1 MTTSIWRY
9 SHLTLAISSFLF
21 ILVAA
26 VTGIVLSFEPISKQ
40 LSDYSISN
48 TEEITLAQTISALQ
62 KQYDEIISI
71 TVDENDFVSASVVT
85 KEGKSDTFYIHPITG
100 EKLGDIEKKNPIFQ
114 FATSLHRSL
123 FLKSTGRFIVG
134 FMSFLLCLI
143 AVTGFILIA
152 KRQGGFKQLFSK
164 VIKENFEQYYHII
177 VGRYTLI
184 PIIIIT
190 LTGVYLSL
198 DKFSVLPTDKIKHSF
213 DFSSTFPNQ
222 KITVVEF
229 PTFTN
234 TTLNKV
240 KSIEFPFSEDEED
253 YFFAKLNDSEVLI
266 HQYTGTIISKEN
278 LSLTSILLNW
288 SLLLHTGNGTIIWSV
303 VLLLS
308 SISIL
313 FFIYSGFA
321 MTFKRI
327 QKSSLPKNK
336 IKKDNAEVII
346 LVGSETNNTYPF
358 ASSLYN
364 AFIKKDTP
372 VFIDILNNYT
382 SYKNAKHLIVL
393 TSTYGEG
400 EAPSN
405 ASKFLQLIQQTTIQN
420 PVNYSIVGF
429 GSRAYPHF
437 CQFAIDI
444 ENILEQLPKFKTL
457 LPVYK
462 INNQSFQ
469 DFKTWGHQWS
479 EKTEINFELIQE
491 IKKPKKQQT
500 FTTLSKTEVNNDD
513 SFLVCLHPTR
523 KLRFNSGDL
532 LSITPK
538 EDNIERLYSI
548 GKIGNDIILSIKKH
562 DLGVC
567 SNLLYQLKQ
576 NEPLKASIKQ
586 NKAFYFPKKKKEVVL
601 IANGTG
607 IAPFLGMLQHKKG
620 TKAHLF
626 WGGRTKESLKMYAP
640 LLKNIEQSNI
650 HIAYSQEKEKEY
662 VQDLL
667 LKEETTIS
675 TVLQNGGT
683 IMICGS
689 IKMLKGVEKV
699 LEQIT
704 SNKLNTSL
712 NHFKKTNQIKT
723 DCY

>member
-21 ILVAA
+21 LLVASF
-26 VTGIVLSFEPISKQ
+26 TGIILAFEPISKQ

-48 TEEITLAQTISALQ
+48 TKEITLAQTISVLQ
-62 KQYDEIISI
+62 KQYDEVISI
-71 TVDENDFVSASVVT
+71 TIDENDFVSASVVT
-85 KEGKSDTFYIHPITG
+85 KEGKSDTFYVNPTTG
-100 EKLGDIEKKNPIFQ
+100 EKLGDIEKKKPIFQ

-134 FMSFLLCLI
+134 FISFLLCLI
-143 AVTGFILIA
+143 AITGLILIT
-152 KRQGGFKQLFSK
+152 KRQGGFKKLFSK
-164 VIKENFEQYYHII
+164 IVKENFEQYYHII
-177 VGRYTLI
+177 IGRYTLV

-198 DKFSVLPTDKIKHSF
+198 DRFSVLPIKKINHSY
-213 DFSSTFPNQ
+213 DFSLASSKEKKTLL
-222 KITVVEF
+222 EF
-229 PTFTN
+229 PVFKN

-240 KSIEFPFSEDEED
+240 KSVEFPFSEDEED
-253 YFFAKLNDSEVLI
+253 YFFVKLTDSELI
-266 HQYTGTIISKEN
+266 VHQYTGTIISKEN

-288 SLLLHTGNGTIIWSV
+288 SLLLHTGNGTIVWSII
-303 VLLLS
+303 LLLS

-321 MTFKRI
+321 MTFSRTQKR
-327 QKSSLPKNK
+327 SLPKNK
-336 IKKDNAEVII
+336 TKKDNAEIII
-346 LVGSETNNTYPF
+346 LVGSETNNTYSF

-364 AFIKKDTP
+364 ALIKNGKT
-372 VFIDILNNYT
+372 VFIDILNNYA
-382 SYKNAKHLIVL
+382 SYKKAKHLIIL

-405 ASKFLQLIQQTTIQN
+405 ASKFLQLVQQIVTQN
-420 PVNYSIVGF
+420 PINYSVIGF

-444 ENILEQLPKFKTL
+444 DNTLQQLSTFKTL

-469 DFKTWGHQWS
+469 DFKTWGHLWS
-479 EKTEINFELIQE
+479 EKTNIQFELTQE
-491 IKKPKKQQT
+491 VKKHKKQQT
-500 FTTLSKTEVNNDD
+500 FTTVSKTDLNNDD
-513 SFLVCLHPTR
+513 SFLIRLQPT
-523 KLRFNSGDL
+523 KKIRFNSGDL
-532 LSITPK
+532 LSITPE
-538 EDNIERLYSI
+538 EDNIERLYSV
-548 GKIGNDIILSIKKH
+548 GKIDNDIILSIKKH

-586 NKAFYFPKKKKEVVL
+586 NKDFYFPRKKKEVVL

-607 IAPFLGMLQHKKG
+607 IAPFLGMLQHKNG

-640 LLKNIEQSNI
+640 LLKNIEKNNI

-667 LKEETTIS
+667 LKKETTIS

-704 SNKLNTSL
+704 STKLNTSL
-712 NHFKKTNQIKT
+712 DYFKKKNQIKT

>member
-21 ILVAA
+21 VLVAA

-48 TEEITLAQTISALQ
+48 TEEITLAQTISELQ

-71 TVDENDFVSASVVT
+71 TINENDFVTASVVT
-85 KEGKSDTFYIHPITG
+85 KEGKSDTFYVNPTTG
-100 EKLGDIEKKNPIFQ
+100 EKLGSIEKKKPIFQ

-134 FMSFLLCLI
+134 FISFLLCLI
-143 AVTGFILIA
+143 TVTGLVLIA
-152 KRQGGFKQLFSK
+152 RRQGGFKQLFSK
-164 VIKENFEQYYHII
+164 IVKENFEQYYHII
-177 VGRYTLI
+177 IGRYTLI

-198 DKFSVLPTDKIKHSF
+198 DRFSVLPKEKINHSYN
-213 DFSSTFPNQ
+213 FSSASSNK
-222 KITVVEF
+222 KIAVADF
-229 PTFTN
+229 PTFKN
-234 TTLNKV
+234 TSLNEV
-240 KSIEFPFSEDEED
+240 KSVEFPFSEDEED
-253 YFFAKLNDSEVLI
+253 YFFMKLNDSEVLI
-266 HQYTGTIISKEN
+266 HQYTGNIISKEN
-278 LSLTSILLNW
+278 LSLTSMLLNW

-321 MTFKRI
+321 MTLKRT

-336 IKKDNAEVII
+336 TSKDKAEIII
-346 LVGSETNNTYPF
+346 LIGSETNNTYPF
-358 ASSLYN
+358 ASSLLN
-364 AFIKKDTP
+364 ALIKNGKT

-382 SYKNAKHLIVL
+382 SYKSAKHLIIL

-405 ASKFLQLIQQTTIQN
+405 ATKFIQLVQQTTTTN
-420 PVNYSIVGF
+420 PINYSIVGF

-444 ENILEQLPKFKTL
+444 DNKLQQLSNFKVL

-469 DFKTWGHQWS
+469 DFKTWWHQWS
-479 EKTEINFELIQE
+479 KKTGIQFQLTQE
-491 IKKPKKQQT
+491 VKKLKKQQI
-500 FTTLSKTEVNNDD
+500 FTTVSKTELNNDD
-513 SFLVCLHPTR
+513 SFLVRLQPTK

-532 LSITPK
+532 LAITPK
-538 EDNIERLYSI
+538 KDNIERLYSV
-548 GKIGNDIILSIKKH
+548 GKIDNDIILSIKKH
-562 DLGVC
+562 ELGVC
-567 SNLLYQLKQ
+567 SNLLYQLEE
-576 NEPLKASIKQ
+576 NEPLQANIKQ
-586 NKAFYFPKKKKEVVL
+586 NKDFYFPKKNKEVIL

-607 IAPFLGMLQHKKG
+607 IAPFLGMLQHKNG

-626 WGGRTKESLKMYAP
+626 WGGRTKESLKIYTP
-640 LLKNIEQSNI
+640 LLKNIEQNDI
-650 HIAYSQEKEKEY
+650 HIAYSQEQHKEY

-667 LKEETTIS
+667 FKKETTVS
-675 TVLQNGGT
+675 SVLQNGGT

-689 IKMLKGVEKV
+689 IKMLKGVENA

-704 SNKLNTSL
+704 SKRLNTSL
-712 NHFKKTNQIKT
+712 NHFKKNNQIKT

>member
-21 ILVAA
+21 LLVASF
-26 VTGIVLSFEPISKQ
+26 TGIILAFEPISKQ

-48 TEEITLAQTISALQ
+48 TKEITLAQTISVLQ
-62 KQYDEIISI
+62 KQYDEVISI
-71 TVDENDFVSASVVT
+71 TIDENDFVSASVVT
-85 KEGKSDTFYIHPITG
+85 KEGKSDTFYVNPTTG
-100 EKLGDIEKKNPIFQ
+100 EKLGDIEKKKPIFQ

-134 FMSFLLCLI
+134 FISFLLSLI
-143 AVTGFILIA
+143 AITGLILIT
-152 KRQGGFKQLFSK
+152 KRQGGFKKLFSK
-164 VIKENFEQYYHII
+164 IVKENFEQYYHITI
-177 VGRYTLI
+177 GRYTLI

-198 DKFSVLPTDKIKHSF
+198 DRFSVLPVEKINHSY
-213 DFSSTFPNQ
+213 DFSLASSKE
-222 KITVVEF
+222 KITLLEF
-229 PTFTN
+229 PVFKN
-234 TTLNKV
+234 TTLNEV
-240 KSIEFPFSEDEED
+240 KSVEFPFSEDEED
-253 YFFAKLNDSEVLI
+253 YFFVKLTDSELI
-266 HQYTGTIISKEN
+266 VHQYTGTIISKEN

-288 SLLLHTGNGTIIWSV
+288 SLLLHTGNGTIVWSII
-303 VLLLS
+303 LLLS

-321 MTFKRI
+321 MTFSRTQKR
-327 QKSSLPKNK
+327 SLPKNK
-336 IKKDNAEVII
+336 TKKGNAEIII
-346 LVGSETNNTYPF
+346 LVGSETNNTYSF

-364 AFIKKDTP
+364 ALIKNGKT
-372 VFIDILNNYT
+372 VFIDILNNYA
-382 SYKNAKHLIVL
+382 SYKKAKHLIIL

-405 ASKFLQLIQQTTIQN
+405 ASKFLQLVQQTAIQN
-420 PVNYSIVGF
+420 KINYSIVGF

-444 ENILEQLPKFKTL
+444 NSKLQQLPEFTPL

-469 DFKTWGHQWS
+469 DFKTWGHLWS
-479 EKTEINFELIQE
+479 KKTNIQFELTQE
-491 IKKPKKQQT
+491 VKKHKKQQT
-500 FTTLSKTEVNNDD
+500 FTTVSKTDLNNDD
-513 SFLVCLHPTR
+513 SFLIRLQPTK

-532 LSITPK
+532 LAITPK
-538 EDNIERLYSI
+538 KDNIERLYSV
-548 GKIGNDIILSIKKH
+548 GKINNDIVLSIKKH

-567 SNLLYQLKQ
+567 SNLLYQLEE
-576 NEPLKASIKQ
+576 NEIIQASIQQ
-586 NKAFYFPKKKKEVVL
+586 NKDFYFPKRKKEVVL

-607 IAPFLGMLQHKKG
+607 IAPFLGMLQHKNG

-626 WGGRTKESLKMYAP
+626 WGGRTKESLRMYAP
-640 LLKNIEQSNI
+640 LLKNIEKNNI

-667 LKEETTIS
+667 LKKETIIT

-704 SNKLNTSL
+704 STKLNTSL
-712 NHFKKTNQIKT
+712 DYFKKKNQIKT

>member
-21 ILVAA
+21 LLVASL
-26 VTGIVLSFEPISKQ
+26 TGIILAFEPISKQ
-40 LSDYSISN
+40 LSDYNISN
-48 TEEITLAQTISALQ
+48 TKEITLAQTISVLQ
-62 KQYDEIISI
+62 KQYDEVISI
-71 TVDENDFVSASVVT
+71 TIDENDFVSASVVT
-85 KEGKSDTFYIHPITG
+85 KEGKSDTFYVNPNTG
-100 EKLGDIEKKNPIFQ
+100 EKLGDIEKKKPIFQ

-123 FLKSTGRFIVG
+123 FLKSTGRFIVS
-134 FMSFLLCLI
+134 FISFLLCLI
-143 AVTGFILIA
+143 AITGLILIT
-152 KRQGGFKQLFSK
+152 KRQGGFKKLFSK
-164 VIKENFEQYYHII
+164 IVKENFEQYYHII
-177 VGRYTLI
+177 IGRYTLI

-198 DKFSVLPTDKIKHSF
+198 DRFSVLPVEKINHSY
-213 DFSSTFPNQ
+213 DFSLASSKE
-222 KITVVEF
+222 KITLLEF
-229 PTFTN
+229 PVFKN
-234 TTLNKV
+234 TTLNEV
-240 KSIEFPFSEDEED
+240 KSVEFPFSEDEED
-253 YFFAKLNDSEVLI
+253 YFFVKLTDSELII

-288 SLLLHTGNGTIIWSV
+288 SLLLHTGNGTIVWSII
-303 VLLLS
+303 LLLS

-321 MTFKRI
+321 MTFSRTQKR
-327 QKSSLPKNK
+327 SLPKNK
-336 IKKDNAEVII
+336 TKKDNAEIII

-358 ASSLYN
+358 ASSLHN
-364 AFIKKDTP
+364 ALIKKSIP

-382 SYKNAKHLIVL
+382 SYKNAKHLIIL

-405 ASKFLQLIQQTTIQN
+405 ASKFLQLFQQTAIQN
-420 PVNYSIVGF
+420 KINYSIVGF

-444 ENILEQLPKFKTL
+444 NSKLQQLPEFTPL

-469 DFKTWGHQWS
+469 DFKTWGHLWS
-479 EKTEINFELIQE
+479 KKTNIQFELTQE
-491 IKKPKKQQT
+491 VKKHKKQQT
-500 FTTLSKTEVNNDD
+500 FTTVSKTDLNNDD
-513 SFLVCLHPTR
+513 SFLIRLQPTK

-532 LSITPK
+532 LAITPK
-538 EDNIERLYSI
+538 EDNIERLYSV
-548 GKIGNDIILSIKKH
+548 GKIDNDIILSIKKH

-567 SNLLYQLKQ
+567 SNLLYQLEE
-576 NEPLKASIKQ
+576 NEIIQASIQQ
-586 NKAFYFPKKKKEVVL
+586 NKDFYFPRKKKEVVL

-607 IAPFLGMLQHKKG
+607 IAPFLGMLQHKNG

-626 WGGRTKESLKMYAP
+626 WGGRTKESLRMYAP
-640 LLKNIEQSNI
+640 LLKNIEKNNI

-667 LKEETTIS
+667 LKKETTIT
-675 TVLQNGGT
+675 TVLKNGGT

-704 SNKLNTSL
+704 STKLNTSL
-712 NHFKKTNQIKT
+712 DYFKKKNQIKT

>member
-21 ILVAA
+21 LLIASL
-26 VTGIVLSFEPISKQ
+26 TGIILAFEPISKQ
-40 LSDYSISN
+40 LSDYNISN
-48 TEEITLAQTISALQ
+48 TEEITLAQTISVLQ
-62 KQYDEIISI
+62 KQYDEVISI
-71 TVDENDFVSASVVT
+71 NVNENDFVSASVVT
-85 KEGKSDTFYIHPITG
+85 KEGKSDTFYVNPTTG
-100 EKLGDIEKKNPIFQ
+100 KKLGDIAKKKSIFQ

-134 FMSFLLCLI
+134 FISFLLCLI
-143 AVTGFILIA
+143 AITGLILIT
-152 KRQGGFKQLFSK
+152 KRQGGFKKLFSNI
-164 VIKENFEQYYHII
+164 VKENFEQYYHII
-177 VGRYTLI
+177 IGRYTLI

-190 LTGVYLSL
+190 FTGIYLSL
-198 DKFSVLPTDKIKHSF
+198 DRFSVLPTEKIKHSY
-213 DFSSTFPNQ
+213 DFSSVSSNE
-222 KITVVEF
+222 KIAITEF
-229 PTFTN
+229 PTFKN
-234 TTLNKV
+234 TTLNEV
-240 KSIEFPFSEDEED
+240 KSIEFPFSEDDDD
-253 YFFAKLNDSEVLI
+253 YFFVKLTDSELI
-266 HQYTGTIISKEN
+266 VHQYTGTIISKEN

-303 VLLLS
+303 VLLLA

-321 MTFKRI
+321 MTLKRT

-336 IKKDNAEVII
+336 TKKDYAEIII

-364 AFIKKDTP
+364 ALIKNGKT

-382 SYKNAKHLIVL
+382 SYKNAKHLIIL

-405 ASKFLQLIQQTTIQN
+405 ASKFLQLVQQTAIQN
-420 PVNYSIVGF
+420 KIDYSIVGF

-444 ENILEQLPKFKTL
+444 SNKLQQLPEFTPL

-469 DFKTWGHQWS
+469 DFKAWGHLWS
-479 EKTEINFELIQE
+479 KKTEINFELIQE
-491 IKKPKKQQT
+491 VKKPKKQQT
-500 FTTLSKTEVNNDD
+500 FTTISKTDLNNDD
-513 SFLVCLHPTR
+513 SFLVRLQPT
-523 KLRFNSGDL
+523 KKIRFNSGDL
-532 LSITPK
+532 LTITPK
-538 EDNIERLYSI
+538 EDNIERLYSV
-548 GKIGNDIILSIKKH
+548 GKIDNDIILSIKRH
-562 DLGVC
+562 ELGVC
-567 SNLLYQLKQ
+567 SNLLYQLEE
-576 NEPLKASIKQ
+576 NEPIQVNIQQ
-586 NKAFYFPKKKKEVVL
+586 NKDFYFPKKKKEVVL

-607 IAPFLGMLQHKKG
+607 IAPFLGMLQHKNG

-626 WGGRTKESLKMYAP
+626 WGGRTKESLNIYTP
-640 LLKNIEQSNI
+640 LLKNIEHNNI
-650 HIAYSQEKEKEY
+650 HIAYSQEQNKEY

-667 LKEETTIS
+667 LKKETIIT

-712 NHFKKTNQIKT
+712 DHFKKNNQIKT

>member
-21 ILVAA
+21 VLVAA

-513 SFLVCLHPTR
+513 SFLICLHPTR

>member
-21 ILVAA
+21 LLIASL
-26 VTGIVLSFEPISKQ
+26 TGIILAFEPISKQ

-48 TEEITLAQTISALQ
+48 TEKITLAETISELQ

-71 TVDENDFVSASVVT
+71 SVDENDFVSASIVT
-85 KEGKSDTFYIHPITG
+85 KEGKSDTFYVNPTTG
-100 EKLGDIEKKNPIFQ
+100 EKIGDIEKKKPIFQ

-134 FMSFLLCLI
+134 FISFLLCLI
-143 AVTGFILIA
+143 ATTGFILIA
-152 KRQGGFKQLFSK
+152 KRQGGFKKLFSK
-164 VIKENFEQYYHII
+164 VVKENFEQYYHII
-177 VGRYTLI
+177 IGRYTLI
-184 PIIIIT
+184 PLIIIT

-198 DKFSVLPTDKIKHSF
+198 DRFSVLPTEKIKHSY
-213 DFSSTFPNQ
+213 DFSLASSKE
-222 KITVVEF
+222 KITLLEF
-229 PTFTN
+229 PVFKN
-234 TTLNKV
+234 TTLNEV
-240 KSIEFPFSEDEED
+240 KSVEFPFSEDEED
-253 YFFAKLNDSEVLI
+253 YFFVKLTDSELI
-266 HQYTGTIISKEN
+266 VHQYTGTIISKEN

-288 SLLLHTGNGTIIWSV
+288 SLLLHTGNGTIVWSI

-308 SISIL
+308 STSIL

-321 MTFKRI
+321 MTFSRT

-336 IKKDNAEVII
+336 TKKDNAEIII
-346 LVGSETNNTYPF
+346 LVGSETNNTYSF

-364 AFIKKDTP
+364 ALIKNGKT
-372 VFIDILNNYT
+372 VFIDILNNYV

-405 ASKFLQLIQQTTIQN
+405 ASKFLQLVQQTAVQN
-420 PVNYSIVGF
+420 KIDYSIVGF

-444 ENILEQLPKFKTL
+444 SNKLQQLPEFTPL
-457 LPVYK
+457 LPIYK

-469 DFKTWGHQWS
+469 DFKTWGHLWS
-479 EKTEINFELIQE
+479 EKTEINFELTQE
-491 IKKPKKQQT
+491 VKKQKKQQT
-500 FTTLSKTEVNNDD
+500 FTTVSKTDLNNDD
-513 SFLVCLHPTR
+513 SFLVRLQPT
-523 KLRFNSGDL
+523 KKIRFNSGDL
-532 LSITPK
+532 LAITPK
-538 EDNIERLYSI
+538 KDNIERLYSI
-548 GKIGNDIILSIKKH
+548 GKIDNDIILSIKKH
-562 DLGVC
+562 ELGIC
-567 SNLLYQLKQ
+567 SNILYQLQ
-576 NEPLKASIKQ
+576 ENEIIQANIQQ
-586 NKAFYFPKKKKEVVL
+586 NKDFYFPKKNKEVVL

-607 IAPFLGMLQHKKG
+607 IAPFLGMLQHKNG

-640 LLKNIEQSNI
+640 LLKNIEQNNI
-650 HIAYSQEKEKEY
+650 HIAYSREKEKEY

-667 LKEETTIS
+667 LKKESIIT

-712 NHFKKTNQIKT
+712 DYFKKNNQIKT

>member
-1 MTTSIWRY
+1 M
-9 SHLTLAISSFLF
+9 AISSFLF
-21 ILVAA
+21 LLVASL
-26 VTGIVLSFEPISKQ
+26 TGIILAFEPISKQ
-40 LSDYSISN
+40 LSDYNISN
-48 TEEITLAQTISALQ
+48 TKEITLAQTISVLQ
-62 KQYDEIISI
+62 KQYDEVISI
-71 TVDENDFVSASVVT
+71 TIDKNDFVSASVVT
-85 KEGKSDTFYIHPITG
+85 KEGKSDTFYVNPNTG
-100 EKLGDIEKKNPIFQ
+100 EKLGDIEKKKPIFQ

-134 FMSFLLCLI
+134 FISFLLCLI
-143 AVTGFILIA
+143 AITGLILIT
-152 KRQGGFKQLFSK
+152 KRQGGFKKLFSK
-164 VIKENFEQYYHII
+164 IVKENFEQYYHII
-177 VGRYTLI
+177 IGRYTLI

-198 DKFSVLPTDKIKHSF
+198 DRFSVLPVEKINHSY
-213 DFSSTFPNQ
+213 DFSLASSKE
-222 KITVVEF
+222 KITLLEF
-229 PTFTN
+229 PVFKN
-234 TTLNKV
+234 TTLNEV
-240 KSIEFPFSEDEED
+240 KSVEFPFSEDEED
-253 YFFAKLNDSEVLI
+253 YFFVKLTDSELII

-288 SLLLHTGNGTIIWSV
+288 SLLLHTGNGTIVWSII
-303 VLLLS
+303 LLLS

-321 MTFKRI
+321 MTFSRTQKR
-327 QKSSLPKNK
+327 SLPKNK
-336 IKKDNAEVII
+336 TKKDNAEIII
-346 LVGSETNNTYPF
+346 LVGSETNNTYSF

-364 AFIKKDTP
+364 ALIKNGKT
-372 VFIDILNNYT
+372 VFIDILNNYA
-382 SYKNAKHLIVL
+382 SYKKAKHLIIL

-405 ASKFLQLIQQTTIQN
+405 ASKFLQLVQQIVTQN
-420 PVNYSIVGF
+420 PINYSVIGF

-444 ENILEQLPKFKTL
+444 DNTLQQLSTFKTL

-469 DFKTWGHQWS
+469 DFKTWGHLWS
-479 EKTEINFELIQE
+479 KKTNIQFELTQE
-491 IKKPKKQQT
+491 VKKHKKQQT
-500 FTTLSKTEVNNDD
+500 FTTVSKTDLNNDD
-513 SFLVCLHPTR
+513 SFLIRLQPT
-523 KLRFNSGDL
+523 KKIRFNSGDL
-532 LSITPK
+532 LAITPK
-538 EDNIERLYSI
+538 EDNIERLYSV
-548 GKIGNDIILSIKKH
+548 GKIDNDIILSIKKH

-567 SNLLYQLKQ
+567 SNLLYQLEE
-576 NEPLKASIKQ
+576 NEIIQASIQQ
-586 NKAFYFPKKKKEVVL
+586 NKDFYFPKRKKEVVL

-607 IAPFLGMLQHKKG
+607 IAPFLGMLQHKNG

-626 WGGRTKESLKMYAP
+626 WGVRTKESLRMYAP
-640 LLKNIEQSNI
+640 LLKNIEKNNI

-667 LKEETTIS
+667 LKKETTIT
-675 TVLQNGGT
+675 TVLKNGGT

-704 SNKLNTSL
+704 STKLNTSL
-712 NHFKKTNQIKT
+712 DYFKKKNQIKT

>member
-21 ILVAA
+21 LLVASL
-26 VTGIVLSFEPISKQ
+26 TGIILAFEPISKQ
-40 LSDYSISN
+40 LSDYNISN
-48 TEEITLAQTISALQ
+48 TKEITLAQTISVLQ

-71 TVDENDFVSASVVT
+71 TIDENDFVSASVVT
-85 KEGKSDTFYIHPITG
+85 KEGKSDTFYVNPTTG
-100 EKLGDIEKKNPIFQ
+100 EKLGDIEKKKPIFQ

-134 FMSFLLCLI
+134 FISFLLCLI
-143 AVTGFILIA
+143 AITGLILIT
-152 KRQGGFKQLFSK
+152 KRQGGFKKLFSK
-164 VIKENFEQYYHII
+164 IVKENFEQYYHII
-177 VGRYTLI
+177 IGRYTLV

-198 DKFSVLPTDKIKHSF
+198 DRFSVLPVEKINHSY
-213 DFSSTFPNQ
+213 DFSLASSKEKKTLL
-222 KITVVEF
+222 EF
-229 PTFTN
+229 PVFKN

-240 KSIEFPFSEDEED
+240 KSVEFPFSEDEED
-253 YFFAKLNDSEVLI
+253 YFFVKLTDSELI
-266 HQYTGTIISKEN
+266 VHQYTGTIISKEN

-288 SLLLHTGNGTIIWSV
+288 SLLLHTGNGTIVWSII
-303 VLLLS
+303 LLLS

-321 MTFKRI
+321 MTFSRTQKR
-327 QKSSLPKNK
+327 SLPKNK
-336 IKKDNAEVII
+336 TKKGNAEIII
-346 LVGSETNNTYPF
+346 LVGSETNNTYSF

-364 AFIKKDTP
+364 ALIKNGKT
-372 VFIDILNNYT
+372 VFIDILNNYA
-382 SYKNAKHLIVL
+382 SYKKAKHLIIL

-405 ASKFLQLIQQTTIQN
+405 ASKFLQLVQQTAIQN
-420 PVNYSIVGF
+420 KINYSIVGF

-444 ENILEQLPKFKTL
+444 NSKLQQLPEFTPL

-469 DFKTWGHQWS
+469 DFKTWGHLWS
-479 EKTEINFELIQE
+479 KKTNIQFELTQE
-491 IKKPKKQQT
+491 VKKHKKQQT
-500 FTTLSKTEVNNDD
+500 FTTVSKTDLNNDD
-513 SFLVCLHPTR
+513 SFLIRLQPTK

-532 LSITPK
+532 LAITPK
-538 EDNIERLYSI
+538 KDNIERLYSV
-548 GKIGNDIILSIKKH
+548 GKINNDIVLSIKKH

-567 SNLLYQLKQ
+567 SNLLYQLEE
-576 NEPLKASIKQ
+576 NEIIQASIQQ
-586 NKAFYFPKKKKEVVL
+586 NKDFYFPKRKKEVVL

-607 IAPFLGMLQHKKG
+607 IAPFLGMLQHKNG

-626 WGGRTKESLKMYAP
+626 WGGRTKESLRMYAP
-640 LLKNIEQSNI
+640 LLKNIEKNNI

-667 LKEETTIS
+667 LKKETIIT

-704 SNKLNTSL
+704 STKLNTSL
-712 NHFKKTNQIKT
+712 DYFKKKNQIKT

>member
-21 ILVAA
+21 VLVAA
-26 VTGIVLSFEPISKQ
+26 FTGIILAFEPITKQ

-48 TEEITLAQTISALQ
+48 TEEITLAQTISKLQ
-62 KQYDEIISI
+62 KQYDEVISI
-71 TVDENDFVSASVVT
+71 TVDENNFVTASVVT
-85 KEGKSDTFYIHPITG
+85 KEGKSDTFYVNPTTG
-100 EKLGDIEKKNPIFQ
+100 EKLGDIEKKKPIFQ

-134 FMSFLLCLI
+134 VISFLLCLI
-143 AVTGFILIA
+143 AVTGLILIA
-152 KRQGGFKQLFSK
+152 KRQGGFKRLFSK
-164 VIKENFEQYYHII
+164 VIKENFDQYYHII
-177 VGRYTLI
+177 IGRYTLI

-198 DKFSVLPTDKIKHSF
+198 DRFSVLPTEKINHSF
-213 DFSSTFPNQ
+213 DFSSTSSNE
-222 KITVVEF
+222 KIAVAEF
-229 PTFTN
+229 TIFKN
-234 TTLNKV
+234 TTLNEV
-240 KSIEFPFSEDEED
+240 KSVEFPFSEDEED
-253 YFFAKLNDSEVLI
+253 FFFIRLNNSELLI

-308 SISIL
+308 SISML

-321 MTFKRI
+321 MTFKRT
-327 QKSSLPKNK
+327 QKRALPKNK
-336 IKKDNAEVII
+336 TNKDNAEIII

-364 AFIKKDTP
+364 ALIKKDKP

-382 SYKNAKHLIVL
+382 SYKNAKHLIFL

-405 ASKFLQLIQQTTIQN
+405 ASKFLQLVQQTAIQN
-420 PVNYSIVGF
+420 KINYSVVGF

-444 ENILEQLPKFKTL
+444 DNKLQQLPEFTPL

-469 DFKTWGHQWS
+469 DFKTWGHSWS
-479 EKTEINFELIQE
+479 KKTEINFELIQE
-491 IKKPKKQQT
+491 IKKPKKQQA
-500 FTTLSKTEVNNDD
+500 FTTVSKTELNNDD
-513 SFLVCLHPTR
+513 SFLIRLQPSKKLH
-523 KLRFNSGDL
+523 FNSGDL

-538 EDNIERLYSI
+538 EDNIERLYSV
-548 GKIGNDIILSIKKH
+548 GKIDNDIILSIKKH
-562 DLGVC
+562 ELGVC
-567 SNLLYQLKQ
+567 SNLLYQLEE
-576 NEPLKASIKQ
+576 NEPLQANIKQ
-586 NKAFYFPKKKKEVVL
+586 NKDFYFPKKKKEVVL

-607 IAPFLGMLQHKKG
+607 IAPFLGMLQHKNG

-626 WGGRTKESLKMYAP
+626 WGGRTKESLKMYTP
-640 LLKNIEQSNI
+640 LLKNIEQNNI
-650 HIAYSQEKEKEY
+650 HIAYSQEKDKEY

-667 LKEETTIS
+667 LKKETTIS
-675 TVLQNGGT
+675 SVLQNGGT

-712 NHFKKTNQIKT
+712 NHFKKNNQIKT

>member
-21 ILVAA
+21 LLIASL
-26 VTGIVLSFEPISKQ
+26 TGIILAFEPISKQ
-40 LSDYSISN
+40 LSDYNISN
-48 TEEITLAQTISALQ
+48 TEEITLAQTISVLQ
-62 KQYDEIISI
+62 KQYDEVISI
-71 TVDENDFVSASVVT
+71 NVNENDFVSASVVT
-85 KEGKSDTFYIHPITG
+85 KEGKSDTFYVNPTTG
-100 EKLGDIEKKNPIFQ
+100 KKLGDIAKKKSIFQ

-134 FMSFLLCLI
+134 FISFLLCLI
-143 AVTGFILIA
+143 AITGLILIT
-152 KRQGGFKQLFSK
+152 KRQGGFKKLFSK
-164 VIKENFEQYYHII
+164 VVKENFEQYYHII
-177 VGRYTLI
+177 IGRYTLI

-198 DKFSVLPTDKIKHSF
+198 DRFSVLPIEKINHSY
-213 DFSSTFPNQ
+213 DFSLTSSKE
-222 KITVVEF
+222 KITLLEF
-229 PTFTN
+229 SVFKN

-240 KSIEFPFSEDEED
+240 KSVEFPFSEDEED
-253 YFFAKLNDSEVLI
+253 YFFVKLTDSELI
-266 HQYTGTIISKEN
+266 VHQYTGTIISKEN

-321 MTFKRI
+321 MTFSRT
-327 QKSSLPKNK
+327 QKISLPKNK
-336 IKKDNAEVII
+336 ISKDNAEIVI

-364 AFIKKDTP
+364 ALIKNGKT

-382 SYKNAKHLIVL
+382 SYKNAKHLIIL

-405 ASKFLQLIQQTTIQN
+405 ASKFLQLVQQTTIQN
-420 PVNYSIVGF
+420 PISYSVVGF

-444 ENILEQLPKFKTL
+444 SNKLQQLPEFTPL

-469 DFKTWGHQWS
+469 DFKTWGHLWS
-479 EKTEINFELIQE
+479 EKTEINFELTQE
-491 IKKPKKQQT
+491 VKKQKKQQT
-500 FTTLSKTEVNNDD
+500 FTTVSKTDLNNDD
-513 SFLVCLHPTR
+513 SFLVRLQPT
-523 KLRFNSGDL
+523 KKIRFNSGDL
-532 LSITPK
+532 LTITPK
-538 EDNIERLYSI
+538 EDNIERLYSV
-548 GKIGNDIILSIKKH
+548 GKIDNDIILSIKRH
-562 DLGVC
+562 ELGVC
-567 SNLLYQLKQ
+567 SNLLYQLEE
-576 NEPLKASIKQ
+576 NEPIQANIQQ
-586 NKAFYFPKKKKEVVL
+586 NKDFYFPKKTKEVVL

-607 IAPFLGMLQHKKG
+607 IAPFLGMLQHKNG

-626 WGGRTKESLKMYAP
+626 WGGRTKESLNIYTP
-640 LLKNIEQSNI
+640 LLKNIEHNNI
-650 HIAYSQEKEKEY
+650 HIAYSQEQNKEY

-667 LKEETTIS
+667 LKKETIIT

-712 NHFKKTNQIKT
+712 DHFKKNNQIKT

>member
-21 ILVAA
+21 LLVAA

-48 TEEITLAQTISALQ
+48 TEEITLSHTISELK

-71 TVDENDFVSASVVT
+71 NVDENDFVSASVVT
-85 KEGKSDTFYIHPITG
+85 KKGKSDTFYINPTTG
-100 EKLGDIEKKNPIFQ
+100 EKLGDIEKKKPIFQ

-134 FMSFLLCLI
+134 FISFLLCLI
-143 AVTGFILIA
+143 AVTGLILIA

-164 VIKENFEQYYHII
+164 IVKENFEQYYHII
-177 VGRYTLI
+177 IGRYTLI

-198 DKFSVLPTDKIKHSF
+198 DRFSILPKEKINHSYN
-213 DFSSTFPNQ
+213 FSSASSNK
-222 KITVVEF
+222 KIAVADF
-229 PTFTN
+229 PTFKN
-234 TTLNKV
+234 TSLNEV
-240 KSIEFPFSEDEED
+240 KSVEFPFSKDEED
-253 YFFAKLNDSEVLI
+253 YFFVKLNDSEVLI
-266 HQYTGTIISKEN
+266 HQYTGNIISKEN

-288 SLLLHTGNGTIIWSV
+288 SLLLHTGNGTIIWSI

-321 MTFKRI
+321 MTLKRT
-327 QKSSLPKNK
+327 QKRALPKNK
-336 IKKDNAEVII
+336 TNKDNAEIII

-358 ASSLYN
+358 ASSLHN
-364 AFIKKDTP
+364 ALIKKDTS

-382 SYKNAKHLIVL
+382 SYKNAKHLIIL

-405 ASKFLQLIQQTTIQN
+405 ATKFLQLIQQITIQN
-420 PVNYSIVGF
+420 PISYSIVGF

-444 ENILEQLPKFKTL
+444 SNKLQQLPEFTPF

-469 DFKTWGHQWS
+469 DFKTWGHSWS
-479 EKTEINFELIQE
+479 KKTEINFELIQE
-491 IKKPKKQQT
+491 IKKPKKQQA
-500 FTTLSKTEVNNDD
+500 FTTVSKTELNNDD
-513 SFLVCLHPTR
+513 SFLIRLQPS
-523 KLRFNSGDL
+523 KKIRFNSGDL

-538 EDNIERLYSI
+538 EDNIERLYSV
-548 GKIGNDIILSIKKH
+548 GKIDNDIILSIKKH

-567 SNLLYQLKQ
+567 SNLLYQLEE
-576 NEPLKASIKQ
+576 NEPLQANIKQ
-586 NKAFYFPKKKKEVVL
+586 NKDFYFPKKKKEVVL

-607 IAPFLGMLQHKKG
+607 IAPFLGMLQHKNG

-626 WGGRTKESLKMYAP
+626 WGGRTKESLKMYTP
-640 LLKNIEQSNI
+640 LLKNIEQKNI
-650 HIAYSQEKEKEY
+650 HIAYSQEQHKEY

-667 LKEETTIS
+667 LNKEATIS

-712 NHFKKTNQIKT
+712 TYFKKNNQIKT

>member
-9 SHLTLAISSFLF
+9 SHLTLAISSSLF
-21 ILVAA
+21 IFVAA
-26 VTGIVLSFEPISKQ
+26 ITGIILAFEPISKQ
-40 LSDYSISN
+40 LSEYSISN
-48 TEEITLAQTISALQ
+48 TKEITLAQTISELQ
-62 KQYDEIISI
+62 KQYDEVISI
-71 TVDENDFVSASVVT
+71 TVDENDFVTTSVIT
-85 KEGKSDTFYIHPITG
+85 KEGKSATFYVNPFTG
-100 EKLGDIEKKNPIFQ
+100 KKLGEPEKKHPVFQ

-134 FMSFLLCLI
+134 FVSFLLSLI
-143 AVTGFILIA
+143 AITGLILIA
-152 KRQGGFKQLFSK
+152 KRQGGIKQLFSK

-177 VGRYTLI
+177 IGRYTLVS
-184 PIIIIT
+184 IIIIT

-198 DKFSVLPTDKIKHSF
+198 DRFSVLPKEKINHSYN
-213 DFSSTFPNQ
+213 FSSASSNK
-222 KITVVEF
+222 KIAVADF
-229 PTFTN
+229 PTFKN

-240 KSIEFPFSEDEED
+240 KSVEFPFSKDEED
-253 YFFAKLNDSEVLI
+253 YFFVKLNDSELLI

-288 SLLLHTGNGTIIWSV
+288 SLLLHTGNGTIIWSI

-321 MTFKRI
+321 MTLKRT

-336 IKKDNAEVII
+336 ISKNDAEIII

-358 ASSLYN
+358 ASSLHN
-364 AFIKKDTP
+364 ALIKSGKT
-372 VFIDILNNYT
+372 VFVDILNNYN
-382 SYKNAKHLIVL
+382 SYKSAKNLIIL

-405 ASKFLQLIQQTTIQN
+405 ASKFLQLIQQITILN
-420 PVNYSIVGF
+420 PINYSIVGF

-444 ENILEQLPKFKTL
+444 NNKLQQLSSFKVL

-479 EKTEINFELIQE
+479 KKTGIQFQLTQE
-491 IKKPKKQQT
+491 IKKLKKQQI
-500 FTTLSKTEVNNDD
+500 FTTISKTELNNDD
-513 SFLVCLHPTR
+513 SFLVRLQPTK

-532 LSITPK
+532 LVITPK

-548 GKIGNDIILSIKKH
+548 GKIENDIILSIKKH
-562 DLGVC
+562 ELGVC
-567 SNLLYQLKQ
+567 SNLLYQLEE
-576 NEPLKASIKQ
+576 NESIQASIQ
-586 NKAFYFPKKKKEVVL
+586 PNKDFHFPKKNKEVIL

-607 IAPFLGMLQHKKG
+607 IAPFLGMLQQKNG
-620 TKAHLF
+620 TKTHLF
-626 WGGRTKESLKMYAP
+626 WGGRTQESLKIYTP
-640 LLKNIEQSNI
+640 LLNNIENNNI
-650 HIAYSQEKEKEY
+650 HIAYSQERNKEY

-667 LKEETTIS
+667 LKEENTIAS
-675 TVLQNGGT
+675 VLLNGGT

-689 IKMLKGVEKV
+689 IKMLKGVENA
-699 LEQIT
+699 LEQIVL
-704 SNKLNTSL
+704 NKLNTSL
-712 NHFKKTNQIKT
+712 NHFKKNNQIKT

>member
-21 ILVAA
+21 VLVAA

-48 TEEITLAQTISALQ
+48 TEEITLSHTISTLQ
-62 KQYDEIISI
+62 KQYDEVISI
-71 TVDENDFVSASVVT
+71 TVDENDFVSTSVVT
-85 KEGKSDTFYIHPITG
+85 KEGKSDTFYVNPITG
-100 EKLGDIEKKNPIFQ
+100 EKLGDIEKKKPIFQ

-134 FMSFLLCLI
+134 FISFLLCLI
-143 AVTGFILIA
+143 AVTGLILIA

-164 VIKENFEQYYHII
+164 IVKENFEQYYHII
-177 VGRYTLI
+177 IGRYTLV

-198 DKFSVLPTDKIKHSF
+198 DRFSVLPKEKINHSY
-213 DFSSTFPNQ
+213 DFSPTSSNEKIAVADFPIF
-222 KITVVEF
+222 K
-229 PTFTN
+229 N
-234 TTLNKV
+234 TSLNEI

-253 YFFAKLNDSEVLI
+253 YFFVKLNDSEVLI
-266 HQYTGTIISKEN
+266 HQYTGNIISKEN

-288 SLLLHTGNGTIIWSV
+288 SLLLHTGNGTIIWSI

-321 MTFKRI
+321 MTVKRA
-327 QKSSLPKNK
+327 QKNSLPKNK
-336 IKKDNAEVII
+336 TNKDSAEIII

-358 ASSLYN
+358 ASSLHN
-364 AFIKKDTP
+364 ALIKKSIP

-382 SYKNAKHLIVL
+382 SYKNAKHLIIL

-405 ASKFLQLIQQTTIQN
+405 ASKFLQLVQQTVIQN
-420 PVNYSIVGF
+420 KINYSIVGF

-444 ENILEQLPKFKTL
+444 NSKLQQLPEFTPL

-469 DFKTWGHQWS
+469 DFKTWGHLWS
-479 EKTEINFELIQE
+479 KKTSIQFELTQE
-491 IKKPKKQQT
+491 VKKYKKQQT
-500 FTTLSKTEVNNDD
+500 FTTVSKTELNNDD
-513 SFLVCLHPTR
+513 SFLVRLQPT
-523 KLRFNSGDL
+523 KKIRFNSGDL
-532 LSITPK
+532 LAITPK
-538 EDNIERLYSI
+538 EDNIERLYSV
-548 GKIGNDIILSIKKH
+548 GKIDNDIILSIKKH

-586 NKAFYFPKKKKEVVL
+586 NKEFYFPKKNKEVIF

-607 IAPFLGMLQHKKG
+607 IAPFLGMLQHKND

-626 WGGRTKESLKMYAP
+626 WGGRTKESLKMYAS
-640 LLKNIEQSNI
+640 LLKNIEKKNI

-662 VQDLL
+662 IQDLL
-667 LKEETTIS
+667 LKKETTIS

-704 SNKLNTSL
+704 STKLNTSL
-712 NHFKKTNQIKT
+712 DYFKKKNQIKT

>member
-21 ILVAA
+21 VLVAA

-48 TEEITLAQTISALQ
+48 TEEITLAQTISELQ

-71 TVDENDFVSASVVT
+71 TIDENDFVTASVVT
-85 KEGKSDTFYIHPITG
+85 KEGKSDTFYVNPTTG
-100 EKLGDIEKKNPIFQ
+100 EKLGNMEKKKPIFQ

-134 FMSFLLCLI
+134 FISFLLCLI
-143 AVTGFILIA
+143 AVTGLILIA
-152 KRQGGFKQLFSK
+152 KRQGGFKQFFSK
-164 VIKENFEQYYHII
+164 IVKENFEQYYHII
-177 VGRYTLI
+177 IGRYTFI

-198 DKFSVLPTDKIKHSF
+198 DRFSVLPKEKINHSYN
-213 DFSSTFPNQ
+213 FSSASSNK
-222 KITVVEF
+222 KIAVADF
-229 PTFTN
+229 PTFKN
-234 TTLNKV
+234 TSLNEV
-240 KSIEFPFSEDEED
+240 KSVEFPFSEDEED
-253 YFFAKLNDSEVLI
+253 YFFVKLTDSELLI

-288 SLLLHTGNGTIIWSV
+288 SLLLHTGNGTIIWSI

-313 FFIYSGFA
+313 FFIYSGFS
-321 MTFKRI
+321 MTLNRT
-327 QKSSLPKNK
+327 QKKTLPKNK
-336 IKKDNAEVII
+336 TTKDNAEIII

-358 ASSLYN
+358 ASSLHN
-364 AFIKKDTP
+364 ALIKSNKT
-372 VFIDILNNYT
+372 VFIDILNNYA
-382 SYKNAKHLIVL
+382 SYKGAKHLIIL

-405 ASKFLQLIQQTTIQN
+405 ANKFTQLAQQTTIQN
-420 PVNYSIVGF
+420 TVNYSVVGF

-444 ENILEQLPKFKTL
+444 DITLQQLPKFKTL
-457 LPVYK
+457 VPVYK

-469 DFKTWGHQWS
+469 DFKTWGHLWS
-479 EKTEINFELIQE
+479 EKTEINFELTQE
-491 IKKPKKQQT
+491 VKKQKKQQT
-500 FTTLSKTEVNNDD
+500 FTTVSKTDLNNDD
-513 SFLVCLHPTR
+513 SFLVRLQPT
-523 KLRFNSGDL
+523 KKIRFNSGDL
-532 LSITPK
+532 LAITPK
-538 EDNIERLYSI
+538 EDNIERLYSV
-548 GKIGNDIILSIKKH
+548 GKIDDDIILSIKKH
-562 DLGVC
+562 ELGVC
-567 SNLLYQLKQ
+567 SNLLYQLEE
-576 NEPLKASIKQ
+576 NEPIQANIQQ
-586 NKAFYFPKKKKEVVL
+586 NKDFYFPKKKKEVVL

-607 IAPFLGMLQHKKG
+607 IAPFLGMLQHKNG

-626 WGGRTKESLKMYAP
+626 WGGRTKESLRMYTP
-640 LLKNIEQSNI
+640 LLKNIEHNNI
-650 HIAYSQEKEKEY
+650 HIAYSQEQQKEY

-667 LKEETTIS
+667 LKEETTIT
-675 TVLQNGGT
+675 TVLQNRGT

-712 NHFKKTNQIKT
+712 DHFKKNNQIKT

>member
-21 ILVAA
+21 VLVAA

-48 TEEITLAQTISALQ
+48 TEEITLAQTISELQ

-71 TVDENDFVSASVVT
+71 TINENDFVTASVVT
-85 KEGKSDTFYIHPITG
+85 KEGKSDTFYVNPTTG
-100 EKLGDIEKKNPIFQ
+100 EKLGSIEKKKPIFQ

-134 FMSFLLCLI
+134 FISFLLCLI
-143 AVTGFILIA
+143 TVTGLVLIA

-164 VIKENFEQYYHII
+164 IVKENFEQYYHII
-177 VGRYTLI
+177 IGRYTLI

-198 DKFSVLPTDKIKHSF
+198 DRFSVLPKEKINHSYN
-213 DFSSTFPNQ
+213 FSSASSNK
-222 KITVVEF
+222 KIAVADF
-229 PTFTN
+229 PTFKN
-234 TTLNKV
+234 TSLNEV
-240 KSIEFPFSEDEED
+240 KSVEFPFSEDEED
-253 YFFAKLNDSEVLI
+253 YFFMKLNDSEVLI
-266 HQYTGTIISKEN
+266 HQYTGNIISKEN
-278 LSLTSILLNW
+278 LSLTSMFLNW
-288 SLLLHTGNGTIIWSV
+288 SLLLHTGNGTIIWSII
-303 VLLLS
+303 LLLS

-321 MTFKRI
+321 MTLKRT

-336 IKKDNAEVII
+336 TSKDKAEIII
-346 LVGSETNNTYPF
+346 LIGSETNNTYPF
-358 ASSLYN
+358 ASSLFN
-364 AFIKKDTP
+364 ALIKNGKT

-382 SYKNAKHLIVL
+382 SYKSAKHLIIL

-405 ASKFLQLIQQTTIQN
+405 ATKFIQLVQQTTTTTPI
-420 PVNYSIVGF
+420 NYSIVGF

-444 ENILEQLPKFKTL
+444 DNKLQQLSNFKVL

-469 DFKTWGHQWS
+469 DFKTWWHQWS
-479 EKTEINFELIQE
+479 KKTGIQFQLTQE
-491 IKKPKKQQT
+491 IKKLKKQQI
-500 FTTLSKTEVNNDD
+500 FTTVSKTELNNDD
-513 SFLVCLHPTR
+513 SFLVRLQPTK

-532 LSITPK
+532 LAITPK
-538 EDNIERLYSI
+538 KDNIERLYSVGRI
-548 GKIGNDIILSIKKH
+548 NNDIILSIKKH
-562 DLGVC
+562 EFGVC
-567 SNLLYQLKQ
+567 SNLLYQLEE
-576 NEPLKASIKQ
+576 NEQLQANIKQ
-586 NKAFYFPKKKKEVVL
+586 NKDFYFPKKNKEVIL

-607 IAPFLGMLQHKKG
+607 IAPFLGMLQHKNG

-626 WGGRTKESLKMYAP
+626 WGGRTKESLKIYTP
-640 LLKNIEQSNI
+640 LLKNIEQNDI
-650 HIAYSQEKEKEY
+650 HIAYSQEQHKEY

-667 LKEETTIS
+667 LKKETTVS
-675 TVLQNGGT
+675 SVLQNGGT

-689 IKMLKGVEKV
+689 IKMLKGVENA

-712 NHFKKTNQIKT
+712 NHFKKNNQIKT

>member
-21 ILVAA
+21 VLVAA

-198 DKFSVLPTDKIKHSF
+198 DRFSVLPTDKIKHSF
-213 DFSSTFPNQ
+213 DFSSTFPNK

-513 SFLVCLHPTR
+513 SFLICLHPTR

>member
-26 VTGIVLSFEPISKQ
+26 FTGIILAFEPITKQ
-40 LSDYSISN
+40 LSDYNISN
-48 TEEITLAQTISALQ
+48 TEEITLAQTISKLQ
-62 KQYDEIISI
+62 KQYDEVISI
-71 TVDENDFVSASVVT
+71 TVDENNFVTASVVT
-85 KEGKSDTFYIHPITG
+85 KEGKSDTFYVNPTTG
-100 EKLGDIEKKNPIFQ
+100 EKLGDIEKKKPIFQ

-134 FMSFLLCLI
+134 VISFLLCLI
-143 AVTGFILIA
+143 AVTGLILIA
-152 KRQGGFKQLFSK
+152 KRQGGFKRLFSK
-164 VIKENFEQYYHII
+164 VIKENFDQYYHII
-177 VGRYTLI
+177 IGRYTLI

-198 DKFSVLPTDKIKHSF
+198 DRFSVLPTEKINHSF
-213 DFSSTFPNQ
+213 DFSSTSSNE
-222 KITVVEF
+222 KIAVAEF
-229 PTFTN
+229 TIFKN
-234 TTLNKV
+234 TTLNEV
-240 KSIEFPFSEDEED
+240 KSVEFPFSEDEED
-253 YFFAKLNDSEVLI
+253 YFLIRLNDSELLI

-278 LSLTSILLNW
+278 LSLTSMLLNW

-308 SISIL
+308 SISML

-321 MTFKRI
+321 MTFKRT
-327 QKSSLPKNK
+327 QKRALPKNK
-336 IKKDNAEVII
+336 TNKDNAEIII

-364 AFIKKDTP
+364 ALIKKDKP

-405 ASKFLQLIQQTTIQN
+405 ASKFLQLVQQTTIQN
-420 PVNYSIVGF
+420 KINYSVVGF

-444 ENILEQLPKFKTL
+444 DNKLQQHSEFNKVLPI
-457 LPVYK
+457 YK

-479 EKTEINFELIQE
+479 QKTDIQFQLTQE
-491 IKKPKKQQT
+491 IKKTKKQQT
-500 FTTLSKTEVNNDD
+500 FTTISKTKLNNDD
-513 SFLVCLHPTR
+513 SFLIRLQPSK
-523 KLRFNSGDL
+523 KLLFNSGDL

-538 EDNIERLYSI
+538 EDNIERLYSV
-548 GKIGNDIILSIKKH
+548 GKIDNDIILSIKKH
-562 DLGVC
+562 ELGVC
-567 SNLLYQLKQ
+567 SNLLYQLEE
-576 NEPLKASIKQ
+576 NEPLQANIKQ
-586 NKAFYFPKKKKEVVL
+586 NKDFYFPKKKKEVVL

-607 IAPFLGMLQHKKG
+607 IAPFLGMLQHKNG

-626 WGGRTKESLKMYAP
+626 WGGRTKESLKIYTP
-640 LLKNIEQSNI
+640 LLKNIEQNNI
-650 HIAYSQEKEKEY
+650 HIAYSQEKDKEY

-667 LKEETTIS
+667 LKKETTIS
-675 TVLQNGGT
+675 SVLQNGGT

-712 NHFKKTNQIKT
+712 NHFKKNNQIKT